1 MPSERKFKG
10 VNFVSR
16 LSRYRAVI
24 YANNKQI
31 HIGYFTGSVAA
42 AKAYDKAAIA
52 PADQCLLSTFHLKNE
67 RSLPTAS

>member
-31 HIGYFTGSVAA
+31 HVGYFTGSVAA

-52 PADQCLLSTFHLKNE
+52 LGRSVSSLNFPPAE
-67 RSLPTAS
+67 